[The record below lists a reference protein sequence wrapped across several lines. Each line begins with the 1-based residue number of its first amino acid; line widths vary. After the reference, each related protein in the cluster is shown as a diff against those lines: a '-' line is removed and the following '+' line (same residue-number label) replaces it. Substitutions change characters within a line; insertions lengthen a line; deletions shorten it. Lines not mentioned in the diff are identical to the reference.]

1 MRKSQ
6 YIFLTEFKTY
16 ETHYLSSAV
25 DLEYNRTF
33 LHCWKYKSLYFV
45 DCVIFCDDTFQ
56 YSGVSLS
63 SSYEAE
69 KDVYGKAIDV
79 EDLIETNREWKR
91 SEQCLK

>member
-33 LHCWKYKSLYFV
+33 LYCRKYKSLYFV
-45 DCVIFCDDTFQ
+45 DCVVFCDDTFQ

-63 SSYEAE
+63 SSYEAA
-69 KDVYGKAIDV
+69 KDAYRRAIDA
-79 EDLIETNREWKR
+79 EDRIETNREGKGL
-91 SEQCLK
+91 SNA